1 VVRAAGVYYPTPL
14 CDVLLGSLYELES
27 VCLELGL
34 ASRASPFIA
43 EGGMHKGTGPR
54 HVGPGSKCIYNT

>member
-1 VVRAAGVYYPTPL
+1 VVRATGAYPTPL

-34 ASRASPFIA
+34 SPVTSHASPFIA
-43 EGGMHKGTGPR
+43 EGGLHKGTEPR
-54 HVGPGSKCIYNT
+54 HVGLGT